1 MVFSKKEAKVLKTLG
16 KKAGKAILYEE
27 FSTVGAGENSL
38 WRLVIFLEKIFLERC
53 VAKDN
58 PQYHDKWSLV
68 FQSDQWGIL

>member
-1 MVFSKKEAKVLKTLG
+1 MTLG

-27 FSTVGAGENSL
+27 FSAVGAGENSL
-38 WRLVIFLEKIFLERC
+38 WRLAIFLEKIFLGRS

-58 PQYHDKWSLV
+58 HQYYDKWSLV